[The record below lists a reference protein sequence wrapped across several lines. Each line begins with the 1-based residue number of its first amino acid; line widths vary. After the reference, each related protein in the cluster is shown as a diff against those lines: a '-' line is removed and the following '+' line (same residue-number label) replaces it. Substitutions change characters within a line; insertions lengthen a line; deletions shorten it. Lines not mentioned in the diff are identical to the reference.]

1 MKKSRKVIAKMS
13 SSLPRAIA
21 YCGVA
26 RTLRAQHRFNRL
38 QSGLIILRLPP
49 DATASH
55 YKSATETYVDK
66 TRHHKYLGTAPYVT
80 VVGPGKLDGWPK
92 DIAEWFEQPTRIVA
106 ICHSTEEIPFNIRL
120 AADAVLDLP
129 TPTVRDVVGAWKMG
143 QRGALSEL
151 EATQL
156 REVSFPILD
165 AAARAGRS
173 AAEVVSR
180 VIEAADDLS
189 QDDRAGAG
197 KSGRSRGP
205 TLDDLVG
212 MGEADAWGR
221 ELEQDLR
228 DWKNGT
234 IPWSAVDR
242 GILLSG
248 PPGCGKTTF
257 AKGLAN
263 TCKVELVSG
272 SLAQWQAAGYL
283 NALLKAMR
291 GAFDEAKKNA
301 PAILFID
308 EVDSFGNRA
317 TFDSHNAQYCTEVVA
332 GLLECLDGIEGREGV
347 VVVGAANFPERL
359 DPAIT
364 RAGRL
369 DRHVKVSLPDQAAR
383 REILYRLFERQIDA
397 ASLDDIAARLPG
409 RSGADL
415 EKLARDAKRRA
426 RRSGA
431 PPSIEDV
438 EASMPAR
445 ELMPLAHRYR
455 MAIHEAGHAIVGLE
469 LGYGKIEEVVVP
481 EYLERDAYSG
491 GHVQFHFE
499 TDALR
504 TLARV
509 ELEIAT
515 LLAGAAAETL
525 AFGEHSSGAGGQTGS
540 DLHHAT
546 ALATASYRSWGLGGR
561 LTFME
566 NASPSTGGLAF
577 DQTAS
582 CWVSELLDRCF
593 NAATEILSKRRE
605 QFDAVAEKLMEK
617 GRLSGGEI
625 DAILERAAAA
635 RPARSKRRSA
645 KVAA

>member
-1 MKKSRKVIAKMS
+1 MTVI
-13 SSLPRAIA
+13 
-21 YCGVA
+21 
-26 RTLRAQHRFNRL
+26 
-38 QSGLIILRLPP
+38 
-49 DATASH
+49 
-55 YKSATETYVDK
+55 
-66 TRHHKYLGTAPYVT
+66 
-80 VVGPGKLDGWPK
+80 GPGKLDGWPK

-106 ICHSTEEIPFNIRL
+106 ICHSTEEIPFQIRL

-143 QRGALSEL
+143 QRGLLSEL

-180 VIEAADDLS
+180 VIEAAEDLS
-189 QDDRAGAG
+189 NADQAGTG
-197 KSGRSRGP
+197 KGGRSRSP

-212 MGEADAWGR
+212 MGEADEWGR
-221 ELEQDLR
+221 ELAQDLR

-263 TCKVELVSG
+263 TCGVELVTG

-291 GAFDEAKKNA
+291 TAFDEAKKNA

-317 TFDSHNAQYCTEVVA
+317 AFDNHNAQYCTEVVA
-332 GLLECLDGIEGREGV
+332 GLLECLDGVEGREGV

-369 DRHVKVSLPDQAAR
+369 DRHVKVSLPDRAAR
-383 REILYRLFERQIDA
+383 REILYRLLDHGIDA
-397 ASLDDIAARLPG
+397 AALDEVAARLPG

-426 RRSGA
+426 RRRGA
-431 PPSIEDV
+431 PPSIADV
-438 EASMPAR
+438 EASMPPR
-445 ELMPLAHRYR
+445 EAMPSEYR
-455 MAIHEAGHAIVGLE
+455 QRIALHEAGHAVVGRE
-469 LGYGKIEEVVVP
+469 LGYGKIDQVVVP
-481 EYLERDAYSG
+481 VYFDADIQSDG
-491 GHVQFHFE
+491 RVEFHFDQKE
-499 TDALR
+499 CR
-504 TLARV
+504 TLSRV
-509 ELEIAT
+509 ETEIKT
-515 LLAGAAAETL
+515 LLAGAAAEAL
-525 AFGEHSSGAGGQTGS
+525 VLGGHSAGVGGQKGS
-540 DLHHAT
+540 DLHQAT
-546 ALATASYRSWGLGGR
+546 ALAVAAHRSWGLGGR

-566 NASPSTGGLAF
+566 NASPNTGGLAY
-577 DQTAS
+577 DQAARL
-582 CWVSELLDRCF
+582 WVSELLERCF
-593 NAATEILSKRRE
+593 EAAGAILAKRRRQLDRIAGE
-605 QFDAVAEKLMEK
+605 LVEK
-617 GRLSGGEI
+617 GSLSGGEI
-625 DAILERAAAA
+625 DAILKREAADRRV
-635 RPARSKRRSA
+635 RPRRRPV